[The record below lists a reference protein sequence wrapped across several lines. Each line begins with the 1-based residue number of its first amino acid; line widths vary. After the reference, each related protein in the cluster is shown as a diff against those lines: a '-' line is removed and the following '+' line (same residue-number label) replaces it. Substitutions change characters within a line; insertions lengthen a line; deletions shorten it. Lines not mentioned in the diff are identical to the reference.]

1 MAFVAANLGRVT
13 SSASSLHPTV
23 WSYNGGADS
32 IITMVGSGYFNG
44 IADVKIGDII
54 MCVGGGATAA
64 LTTVTMI
71 TVAGTATSA
80 KTA

>member
-1 MAFVAANLGRVT
+1 
-13 SSASSLHPTV
+13 
-23 WSYNGGADS
+23 
-32 IITMVGSGYFNG
+32 MVGSGYFNG